1 MKTFLQFCR
10 NCYLVKAHIAHET
23 CSNARSMLKT
33 LVYKRVTERET
44 GEIGALGKG
53 MVFLGA
59 KVNL

>member
-33 LVYKRVTERET
+33 LVYKRVTER
-44 GEIGALGKG
+44 KG
-53 MVFLGA
+53 WSCYEREDYEEM
-59 KVNL
+59 